1 MKNKNLIYLALGL
14 GALYFLTKKKD
25 TSTTETTT
33 TTPDLGNGK
42 NDVADVATDTTVETE
57 SGSATVETQGGS
69 NKDNVVVDLMQTGSS
84 SSLPSGVFTTV

>member
-33 TTPDLGNGK
+33 TTSDLGNGK
-42 NDVADVATDTTVETE
+42 NDPIVDTGVVDDVADVVDTGVVDVSVPTQGG
-57 SGSATVETQGGS
+57 SSATVET
-69 NKDNVVVDLMQTGSS
+69 
-84 SSLPSGVFTTV
+84 GVITV